1 MSDAFQ
7 ELLLKEKLKQAETE
21 AALRKELSANELE
34 YRDLVKRLKNYN
46 VQQSLSKKRKDS
58 WKGKIVDPSQKGYVA
73 NAYPWSFEG
82 LIGGIPQ
89 NNVEL
94 KLVGYIVKDMRLYPH
109 ILIFKNMKIP
119 KIVGYQA
126 SPYMDAPIPFGSYRE
141 AEIYLEQMHL
151 DSTDLEFVAVTAL
164 ALEPPPG
171 YPRPNKLIVTDKKD
185 LKNNL

>member
-7 ELLLKEKLKQAETE
+7 ELLIKEKLLREEAE
-21 AALRKELSANELE
+21 ARARKELSQNELE
-34 YRDLVKRLKNYN
+34 YMDLVKRLKDINLKK
-46 VQQSLSKKRKDS
+46 SLSKKRKDA
-58 WKGKIVDPSQKGYVA
+58 WTGKIVDPSQKGYIA

-89 NNVEL
+89 DNIEL

-119 KIVGYQA
+119 KIAGYQA
-126 SPYMDAPIPFGSYRE
+126 SPYMDAPVPFKSYRE
-141 AEIYLEQMHL
+141 AEIYLEKMHL

-171 YPRPNKLIVTDKKD
+171 YPRPNKLIVTDKKHFKND
-185 LKNNL
+185 L